1 MGMLLENSFIS
12 PCDLTGRAPW
22 KKKKLPSSF
31 IFFMLLL
38 LQYFFPLEKL
48 LNQMAELDINTLIST
63 FA

>member
-1 MGMLLENSFIS
+1 
-12 PCDLTGRAPW
+12 
-22 KKKKLPSSF
+22 
-31 IFFMLLL
+31 MLLL

>member
-22 KKKKLPSSF
+22 KPAIQLC
-31 IFFMLLL
+31 FFHAPLAAI
-38 LQYFFPLEKL
+38 FFPLEKL